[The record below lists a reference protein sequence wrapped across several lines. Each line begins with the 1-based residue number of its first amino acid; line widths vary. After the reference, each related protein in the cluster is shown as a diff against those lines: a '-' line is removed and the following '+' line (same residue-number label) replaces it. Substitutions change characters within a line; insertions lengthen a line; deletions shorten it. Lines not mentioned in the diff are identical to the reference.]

1 MKKDKSKLMVLL
13 TLVTIVGNYL
23 FILWILYIGIAEG
36 FKEITFERISLFTLI
51 ALLAVDASLLI
62 GKLLQQQKG
71 FFDENDD

>member
-1 MKKDKSKLMVLL
+1 MKKDKSKLTVLL

-36 FKEITFERISLFTLI
+36 FKEITLAKISSFTLI

-71 FFDENDD
+71 DFEDNDE

>member
-23 FILWILYIGIAEG
+23 FIIWILYTG
-36 FKEITFERISLFTLI
+36 ISLGFNGITLTKISSFTLI

-71 FFDENDD
+71 DFEDNDE

>member
-1 MKKDKSKLMVLL
+1 MKKDKSKLTVLL

-23 FILWILYIGIAEG
+23 FIIWILYNG
-36 FKEITFERISLFTLI
+36 ISLGFNGITLTKISSFTLI

-71 FFDENDD
+71 DFEDNDE